1 LATHPAPAA
10 SSPAAHGLPVELRGT
25 QAKRRRRIVDA
36 ALELLRES
44 DGENIQVRDVA
55 ERANVA
61 LGTVYR
67 YMGSKDRLFAEA
79 YQQWAE
85 ARFADLAESAS
96 KGKTNTE
103 RLRRIAFGFLEA
115 FANEPQFL
123 HLVRLELAASKE
135 PAVRSVLE
143 EVVAGFRALCGD
155 ALEGIDE
162 LDVAAIAAIVIAVV
176 FSALDQL
183 TIRGAS
189 LDKAKRGVAIAMRMI
204 LEFQDPTLGR
214 SNG

>member
-1 LATHPAPAA
+1 LATQPALAE

-25 QAKRRRRIVDA
+25 QAKRRQRIVDA

-44 DGENIQVRDVA
+44 KGENIQVRDVA
-55 ERANVA
+55 DRADVA

-85 ARFADLAESAS
+85 ARFADLARSAS

-123 HLVRLELAASKE
+123 HLVRLELAASAE

-143 EVVAGFRALCGD
+143 EVVAGFLAVCRQ
-155 ALEGIDE
+155 ALEGIDAS
-162 LDVAAIAAIVIAVV
+162 DVAAIAAIVIAVV

-189 LDKAKRGVAIAMRMI
+189 LERTKRGVDLAMRTI
-204 LEFQDPTLGR
+204 LEFRDPTL
-214 SNG
+214 

>member
-1 LATHPAPAA
+1 VGTRAALPA
-10 SSPAAHGLPVELRGT
+10 SSPAAHGLPAGLRGA
-25 QAKRRRRIVDA
+25 QAKRRQRIVDA

-44 DGENIQVRDVA
+44 NGDNIEVRDVA
-55 ERANVA
+55 GRAGVA

-85 ARFADLAESAS
+85 ARFTDLARSAS
-96 KGKTNTE
+96 RGKTNTE

-123 HLVRLELAASKE
+123 HLVRLELAASAE

-143 EVVAGFRALCGD
+143 DVVAGFLGVCRD
-155 ALEGIDE
+155 ALEGIDDT
-162 LDVAAIAAIVIAVV
+162 DVAAIAAIVIAVV

-183 TIRGAS
+183 IIRRAS
-189 LDKAKRGVAIAMRMI
+189 LEKAKRGVGIAMRML
-204 LEFQDPTLGR
+204 LEFQDPTLQR
-214 SNG
+214 E

>member
-1 LATHPAPAA
+1 MTA
-10 SSPAAHGLPVELRGT
+10 SSPAAHGLPVVLRGT
-25 QAKRRRRIVDA
+25 QAKRRQRIVDA
-36 ALELLRES
+36 ALELLHENS
-44 DGENIQVRDVA
+44 GENIQVRDVA
-55 ERANVA
+55 DRAGVA

-85 ARFADLAESAS
+85 ARFAEQARSAA
-96 KGKTNTE
+96 KGRTNTE

-115 FANEPQFL
+115 FANEPQIL

-143 EVVAGFRALCGD
+143 EVTSSFFALCGD
-155 ALEGIDE
+155 ALEGIDRA
-162 LDVAAIAAIVIAVV
+162 DVAAIAAILIAVV

-189 LDKAKRGVAIAMRMI
+189 VEKAKRGVSIAVRMI
-204 LEFQDPTLGR
+204 LEFQDPALVGASR
-214 SNG
+214 PRP